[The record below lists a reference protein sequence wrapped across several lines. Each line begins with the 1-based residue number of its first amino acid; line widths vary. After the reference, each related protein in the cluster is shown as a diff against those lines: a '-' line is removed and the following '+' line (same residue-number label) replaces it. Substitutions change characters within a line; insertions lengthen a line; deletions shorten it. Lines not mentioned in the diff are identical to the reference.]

1 MAIVASGL
9 THTYM
14 PGTPFQAI
22 AIDRL
27 DFTIQDG
34 EMVGLIGHTGS
45 GKSTLVQHL
54 NGLLRPTAGTLTVQG
69 IPIEPK
75 GGDLRELRRRVGLV
89 FQYPEHQLFEES
101 VVKDVCFGP
110 KNLGLSEDEA
120 IARARQA
127 LRQVGLELEEVGERS
142 PFELS
147 GGQRRRVAMAGVLA
161 MQPEVLILDEPA
173 AGLDPASR
181 REVMTL
187 IRDIH
192 EQQHCTVIMV
202 SHSMEDVAANAT
214 RVMVMHE
221 GRIVMD
227 GEPKDVYARGEDLRA
242 IGLDVPVVSS
252 LADALR
258 QRGLDVPK
266 EVLSVADM
274 EAFLCRQ
281 WGVKPHD

>member
-14 PGTPFQAI
+14 PGTPFAAV

-27 DFTIQDG
+27 DFSIQDG

-54 NGLLRPTAGTLTVQG
+54 NGLLRPTSGTLTVQG

-75 GGDLRELRRRVGLV
+75 GGDLRELRRKVGLV
-89 FQYPEHQLFEES
+89 FQYPEHQLFEET
-101 VVKDVCFGP
+101 VVKDICFGP
-110 KNLGLSEDEA
+110 KNLGLSEEEA
-120 IARARQA
+120 QQRAREA
-127 LRQVGLELEEVGERS
+127 LLQVGLDMGEVGERS

-161 MQPEVLILDEPA
+161 MQPEVLILDEPS
-173 AGLDPASR
+173 AGLDPSSR
-181 REVMTL
+181 KEVMAL
-187 IRDIH
+187 IRNIH
-192 EQQHCTVIMV
+192 EQRHCTVIMV
-202 SHSMEDVAANAT
+202 SHSMEDVAATAT
-214 RVMVMHE
+214 RVMVMHQ

-227 GEPKDVYARGEDLRA
+227 GQPKDVYARGEELRD
-242 IGLDVPVVSS
+242 IGLDVPVVSD

-258 QRGLDVPK
+258 KKGLDVPR
-266 EVLSVADM
+266 EVLSVTDM
-274 EAFLCRQ
+274 EQFLCQRL
-281 WGVKPHD
+281 GVKRT

>member
-1 MAIVASGL
+1 M
-9 THTYM
+9 
-14 PGTPFQAI
+14 
-22 AIDRL
+22 
-27 DFTIQDG
+27 
-34 EMVGLIGHTGS
+34 
-45 GKSTLVQHL
+45 
-54 NGLLRPTAGTLTVQG
+54 
-69 IPIEPK
+69 
-75 GGDLRELRRRVGLV
+75 
-89 FQYPEHQLFEES
+89 
-101 VVKDVCFGP
+101 
-110 KNLGLSEDEA
+110 
-120 IARARQA
+120 
-127 LRQVGLELEEVGERS
+127 GERS

-147 GGQRRRVAMAGVLA
+147 GRRVALAGVLA
-161 MQPEVLILDEPA
+161 MQPEVIILDEPA

-192 EQQHCTVIMV
+192 DQQHCTVIMV

-227 GEPKDVYARGEDLRA
+227 GAPKDVYARGEDLRA

-274 EAFLCRQ
+274 ETFLCRQ